1 MGLHKVNKKRL
12 HKARCGAVSAACSGF
27 ALRRCFGDY
36 AARRKRE
43 KRVICGASGRAH
55 EVENMET
62 NIVLSIFSVL
72 GGLGLFLIG
81 MKQMGEGLELAA
93 GNKLRVML
101 QKITG
106 NKFIA
111 MLVGVLVTAVIQSSS
126 ATDSM
131 VVGFV
136 NAGLMDIYQSIG
148 ILFGSKIG
156 TTVTSLILS
165 FNINDIVPLFTFAGA
180 LVITFA
186 KKNNYRYYG
195 QILAGF
201 GILFMGMHM
210 MSENFGFLKESEVF
224 RNIVSTMSSPILG
237 LLVGMVFT
245 GIIQSSS
252 ASVGILMGLGFSGV
266 VSIENCIFIIF
277 GMNVG
282 ACMPVFLSSSGANRE
297 SKQVALSNFLTS
309 FLASILLS
317 LIVVGMSATPYSLP
331 TLLNSVPF
339 LKGNTPAQISTVH
352 IAFNVLRTIIF
363 LPLSTPIIKLT
374 KLILR
379 DVDEE
384 KEKMETVY
392 LDTRIL
398 TTPPMAVLSVENEC
412 KRLGELSRKN
422 YKYAMQAFFEGDTRL
437 IEKVEKNEKVIDYLT
452 HEITRYIVKINGLD
466 IVDSDRKTM
475 GVMYSAIQ
483 DMERIG
489 DHAENIVEHAKEMIA
504 NKVKFSDDAMGELH
518 HLDEL
523 VTKLLDDGLTLFNAQ
538 NVDFDI
544 AKAVIET
551 ESSLDSHVKIYKFN
565 HINRMNEGICSAENG
580 TIFLDM
586 LTVLERVGDHANNV
600 AFSIPRN
607 KLGSIVKRG

>member
-1 MGLHKVNKKRL
+1 MDVN
-12 HKARCGAVSAACSGF
+12 
-27 ALRRCFGDY
+27 
-36 AARRKRE
+36 
-43 KRVICGASGRAH
+43 I
-55 EVENMET
+55 
-62 NIVLSIFSVL
+62 IFSVIMVL

-101 QKITG
+101 QKITS

-126 ATDSM
+126 ATDAM

-136 NAGLMDIYQSIG
+136 NAGLMDLNQSIG

-165 FNINDIVPLFTFAGA
+165 FDIKAYVPLFTFAGA
-180 LVITFA
+180 VIITFA

-201 GILFMGMHM
+201 GILFMGMSM
-210 MSENFGFLKESEVF
+210 MSDNFGFLKDSEMF
-224 RNIVSTMSSPILG
+224 KNIVSSMSSPVLG

-252 ASVGILMGLGFSGV
+252 ASVGILMSLASAGLVGLD
-266 VSIENCIFIIF
+266 NCIYIIF

-282 ACMPVFLSSSGANRE
+282 ACMPVFLSAAGANRE
-297 SKQVALSNFLTS
+297 SKQVALSNFMTSLFAAILTS
-309 FLASILLS
+309 VLVMVVSPTSFAVPSLLDG
-317 LIVVGMSATPYSLP
+317 I
-331 TLLNSVPF
+331 PF
-339 LKGNTPAQISTVH
+339 LKGNVPAQISLVH
-352 IAFNVLRTIIF
+352 ISFNVLRTIVF
-363 LPLSTPIIKLT
+363 LPLSGLIIKLT
-374 KLILR
+374 KLILP
-379 DVDEE
+379 DIDEE

-412 KRLGELSRKN
+412 KRLGELARKN
-422 YKYAMQAFFEGDTRL
+422 YNYAMKAFFEGDARL
-437 IEKVEKNEKVIDYLT
+437 IEKVEKNEKVIDFLT

-489 DHAENIVEHAKEMIA
+489 DHAENIVEHAREMMG
-504 NKVKFSDDAMGELH
+504 NKVKFSDDAIQELH
-518 HLDEL
+518 DLDIM
-523 VTKLLDDGLTLFNAQ
+523 VDKLLDDGLTLFNAQ

-551 ESSLDSHVKIYKFN
+551 ESSLDSHVKIFKFN
-565 HINRMNEGICSAENG
+565 HINRMNNGICSVENG

-586 LTVLERVGDHANNV
+586 LTILERVGDHANNV

>member
-1 MGLHKVNKKRL
+1 MDVNII
-12 HKARCGAVSAACSGF
+12 F
-27 ALRRCFGDY
+27 
-36 AARRKRE
+36 
-43 KRVICGASGRAH
+43 
-55 EVENMET
+55 
-62 NIVLSIFSVL
+62 SIISVL

-101 QKITG
+101 QKITS

-111 MLVGVLVTAVIQSSS
+111 MLVGVLVTGVIQSSS
-126 ATDSM
+126 ATDAM

-136 NAGLMDIYQSIG
+136 NAGLMDLNQCIG

-165 FNINDIVPLFTFAGA
+165 FDIKAYVPLCTFAGA
-180 LVITFA
+180 VIITFA

-201 GILFMGMHM
+201 GILFMGMSM
-210 MSENFGFLKESEVF
+210 MSANFGFLKNSEMF
-224 RNIVSTMSSPILG
+224 KNIVSSMSSPVLG

-252 ASVGILMGLGFSGV
+252 ASVGILMSLAAAGL
-266 VSIENCIFIIF
+266 VSLDNCIYIIF

-282 ACMPVFLSSSGANRE
+282 ACVPVFLSSAGANRE
-297 SKQVALSNFLTS
+297 SKQVALSNFLIS
-309 FLASILLS
+309 FFAAILISVLVMAVSPTPFAVPSLLDSI
-317 LIVVGMSATPYSLP
+317 
-331 TLLNSVPF
+331 PF
-339 LKGNTPAQISTVH
+339 LKGNVPAQISAVH
-352 IAFNVLRTIIF
+352 IMFNVLLTIVF
-363 LPLSTPIIKLT
+363 LPLSGAIIKLT
-374 KLILR
+374 KLILP

-412 KRLGELSRKN
+412 KRLGELARKN
-422 YKYAMQAFFEGDTRL
+422 YTYAMQAFFEGDARL
-437 IEKVEKNEKVIDYLT
+437 IEKVEKNEKVIDFLT

-489 DHAENIVEHAKEMIA
+489 DHAENIVEHAREMMA
-504 NKVKFSDDAMGELH
+504 NKVKFSDDAIQELH
-518 HLDEL
+518 DLDGM
-523 VTKLLDDGLTLFNAQ
+523 VCKLLDDGLTLFNAQ

-544 AKAVIET
+544 AKSVIET

-565 HINRMNEGICSAENG
+565 HINRMNNGICSAENG

-586 LTVLERVGDHANNV
+586 LTILERVGDHANNV

-607 KLGSIVKRG
+607 KLGSIAKRG

>member
-1 MGLHKVNKKRL
+1 MDVTII
-12 HKARCGAVSAACSGF
+12 F
-27 ALRRCFGDY
+27 
-36 AARRKRE
+36 
-43 KRVICGASGRAH
+43 
-55 EVENMET
+55 
-62 NIVLSIFSVL
+62 SIISVL

-101 QKITG
+101 QKITS

-111 MLVGVLVTAVIQSSS
+111 MLVGVLVTGVIQSSS
-126 ATDSM
+126 ATDAM

-136 NAGLMDIYQSIG
+136 NAGLMDPNQCIG

-165 FNINDIVPLFTFAGA
+165 FDIKAYVPLCTFAGA
-180 LVITFA
+180 VIITFA

-201 GILFMGMHM
+201 GILFMGMSM
-210 MSENFGFLKESEVF
+210 MSANFGFLKNSEMF
-224 RNIVSTMSSPILG
+224 KDIVSSMSSPVLG

-252 ASVGILMGLGFSGV
+252 ASVGILMSLAAAGL
-266 VSIENCIFIIF
+266 VSLDNCIYIIF

-282 ACMPVFLSSSGANRE
+282 ACVPVFLSSAGANRE
-297 SKQVALSNFLTS
+297 SKQVALSNFLIS
-309 FLASILLS
+309 LFAAILISVLVMVLS
-317 LIVVGMSATPYSLP
+317 P
-331 TLLNSVPF
+331 TAFAVPSLLNGIPF
-339 LKGNTPAQISTVH
+339 LRGNVPAQISAVH
-352 IAFNVLRTIIF
+352 ILFNVLLTIVF
-363 LPLSTPIIKLT
+363 LPLSGAIIKLT
-374 KLILR
+374 KLILP

-412 KRLGELSRKN
+412 KRLGELARKN
-422 YKYAMQAFFEGDTRL
+422 YTYAMQAFFEGDARL
-437 IEKVEKNEKVIDYLT
+437 IEKVEKNEKVIDFLT

-489 DHAENIVEHAKEMIA
+489 DHAENIVEHAKEMMA
-504 NKVKFSDDAMGELH
+504 NKVKFSDDAIQELH
-518 HLDEL
+518 DLDGM
-523 VTKLLDDGLTLFNAQ
+523 VAKLLDEGLTLFNEQ

-544 AKAVIET
+544 AKSVIET

-565 HINRMNEGICSAENG
+565 HINRMNSGICSAENG

-586 LTVLERVGDHANNV
+586 LTILERVGDHANNV

>member
-1 MGLHKVNKKRL
+1 MDVNI
-12 HKARCGAVSAACSGF
+12 F
-27 ALRRCFGDY
+27 F
-36 AARRKRE
+36 
-43 KRVICGASGRAH
+43 
-55 EVENMET
+55 
-62 NIVLSIFSVL
+62 SIIMVL

-101 QKITG
+101 QKITS

-126 ATDSM
+126 ATDAM

-136 NAGLMDIYQSIG
+136 NAGLMDLNQSIG

-165 FNINDIVPLFTFAGA
+165 FDIKAFVPLFTFAGA
-180 LVITFA
+180 VVITFA

-201 GILFMGMHM
+201 GILFMGMSM
-210 MSENFGFLKESEVF
+210 MSDNFGFLKDSEVF
-224 RNIVSTMSSPILG
+224 KNIVSSMSSPVLG

-252 ASVGILMGLGFSGV
+252 ASVGILMSLASAGLVGLD
-266 VSIENCIFIIF
+266 NCIYIIF

-282 ACMPVFLSSSGANRE
+282 ACMPVFLSAAGANRE
-297 SKQVALSNFLTS
+297 SKQVALSNFMTSLFAAILTS
-309 FLASILLS
+309 VLVMVLS
-317 LIVVGMSATPYSLP
+317 P
-331 TLLNSVPF
+331 TSFAVPSVLDGIPF
-339 LKGNTPAQISTVH
+339 LKGNVPAQISIVH
-352 IAFNVLRTIIF
+352 ITFNVLRTIVF
-363 LPLSTPIIKLT
+363 LPLSGVIIKLT
-374 KLILR
+374 KLILP
-379 DVDEE
+379 DIDEE

-412 KRLGELSRKN
+412 KRLGELARKN
-422 YKYAMQAFFEGDTRL
+422 YNYAMKAFFEGDARL
-437 IEKVEKNEKVIDYLT
+437 IEKVEKNEKVIDFLT

-489 DHAENIVEHAKEMIA
+489 DHAENIVERAREMMT
-504 NKVKFSDDAMGELH
+504 NKVKFSDDAIQELH
-518 HLDEL
+518 DLDGM
-523 VTKLLDDGLTLFNAQ
+523 VAKLLDDGLTLFNAQ

-544 AKAVIET
+544 AKSVIET

-565 HINRMNEGICSAENG
+565 HINRMNSGICSAENG

-586 LTVLERVGDHANNV
+586 LTILERVGDHANNV

-607 KLGSIVKRG
+607 KLGSIAKRG

>member
-1 MGLHKVNKKRL
+1 M
-12 HKARCGAVSAACSGF
+12 
-27 ALRRCFGDY
+27 D
-36 AARRKRE
+36 
-43 KRVICGASGRAH
+43 
-55 EVENMET
+55 T
-62 NIVLSIFSVL
+62 NILFNVINVL

-81 MKQMGEGLELAA
+81 MKMMGEGLELAA
-93 GNKLRVML
+93 GNKLRMML
-101 QKITG
+101 QKITS

-126 ATDSM
+126 ATDAM

-156 TTVTSLILS
+156 TTATSLLLS
-165 FNINDIVPLFTFAGA
+165 IDIKAFVPIFTFAGA

-186 KKNNYRYYG
+186 KKNNSKYYG
-195 QILAGF
+195 QIAAGF
-201 GILFMGMHM
+201 GILFMGMGL
-210 MSENFGFLKESEVF
+210 MSDNFGFLKESPVF
-224 RNIVSTMSSPILG
+224 ADMVSTMASPVLG

-252 ASVGILMGLGFSGV
+252 ASVGILMALGASGV
-266 VSIENCIFIIF
+266 VSLHDCVYIIF

-282 ACMPVFLSSSGANRE
+282 ACMPVFLSAAGANRE

-309 FLASILLS
+309 FLAAILIS
-317 LIVVGMSATPYSLP
+317 AIVAFMDLTPYSV
-331 TLLNSVPF
+331 TSIAESIPF
-339 LKGNTPAQISTVH
+339 LKGNTAGQISMVH

-384 KEKMETVY
+384 REKMETVY

-398 TTPPMAVLSVENEC
+398 TTPPMAVLQVENEC
-412 KRLGELSRKN
+412 KRLGELARKN
-422 YKYAMQAFFEGDTRL
+422 YMYAMRAFFEGDENL
-437 IEKVEKNEKVIDYLT
+437 IEKVHKNEKVIDFLT

-489 DHAENIVEHAKEMIA
+489 DHAENITEHAKEMML
-504 NKVKFSDDAMGELH
+504 NKVKFTEDAMKELH

-523 VTKLLDDGLTLFNAQ
+523 VTKLLNDGLTLFNAQ
-538 NVDFDI
+538 SVDFDI
-544 AKAVIET
+544 AKEVIET

-565 HINRMNEGICSAENG
+565 HINRMNIGVCSAENG
-580 TIFLDM
+580 TIYLDM
-586 LTVLERVGDHANNV
+586 LTILERVGDHANNV

-607 KLGSIVKRG
+607 KLGPIAKRN

>member
-1 MGLHKVNKKRL
+1 MDVTII
-12 HKARCGAVSAACSGF
+12 F
-27 ALRRCFGDY
+27 
-36 AARRKRE
+36 
-43 KRVICGASGRAH
+43 
-55 EVENMET
+55 
-62 NIVLSIFSVL
+62 SIISVL

-101 QKITG
+101 QKITS

-111 MLVGVLVTAVIQSSS
+111 MLVGVLVTGVIQSSS
-126 ATDSM
+126 ATDAM

-136 NAGLMDIYQSIG
+136 NAGLMDLNQCIG

-165 FNINDIVPLFTFAGA
+165 FDIKAYVPLCTFAGA
-180 LVITFA
+180 VIITFA

-201 GILFMGMHM
+201 GILFMGMSM
-210 MSENFGFLKESEVF
+210 MSANFGFLKDSEMF
-224 RNIVSTMSSPILG
+224 KDIVSSMSSPVLG

-252 ASVGILMGLGFSGV
+252 ASVGILMSLAAAGL
-266 VSIENCIFIIF
+266 VSLDNCIYIIF

-282 ACMPVFLSSSGANRE
+282 ACVPVFLSSAGANRE
-297 SKQVALSNFLTS
+297 SKQVALSNFLIS
-309 FLASILLS
+309 LFAAILISVLVMVLS
-317 LIVVGMSATPYSLP
+317 P
-331 TLLNSVPF
+331 TAFAVPSLLNGIPF
-339 LKGNTPAQISTVH
+339 LRGNVPAQISAVH
-352 IAFNVLRTIIF
+352 ILFNVLLTIVF
-363 LPLSTPIIKLT
+363 LPLSGLIIKLT
-374 KLILR
+374 KLILP
-379 DVDEE
+379 DIDEE

-412 KRLGELSRKN
+412 KRLGELARKN
-422 YKYAMQAFFEGDTRL
+422 YNYAMKAFFEGDARL
-437 IEKVEKNEKVIDYLT
+437 IEKVEKNEKVIDFLT

-489 DHAENIVEHAKEMIA
+489 DHAENIVEHAREMMG
-504 NKVKFSDDAMGELH
+504 NKVKFSDDAIQELH
-518 HLDEL
+518 DLDIMVE
-523 VTKLLDDGLTLFNAQ
+523 KLLDDGLTLFNAQ

-544 AKAVIET
+544 AKSVIET
-551 ESSLDSHVKIYKFN
+551 ESSLDSHVKIFKFN
-565 HINRMNEGICSAENG
+565 HINRMNNGICSVENG

-586 LTVLERVGDHANNV
+586 LTILERVGDHANNV

>member
-1 MGLHKVNKKRL
+1 MDVTII
-12 HKARCGAVSAACSGF
+12 F
-27 ALRRCFGDY
+27 
-36 AARRKRE
+36 
-43 KRVICGASGRAH
+43 
-55 EVENMET
+55 
-62 NIVLSIFSVL
+62 SIISVL

-101 QKITG
+101 QKITS

-111 MLVGVLVTAVIQSSS
+111 MLVGVLVTGVIQSSS
-126 ATDSM
+126 ATDAM

-136 NAGLMDIYQSIG
+136 NAGLMDLNQCIG

-165 FNINDIVPLFTFAGA
+165 FDIKAYVPLCTFAGA
-180 LVITFA
+180 VIITFA

-201 GILFMGMHM
+201 GILFMGMSM
-210 MSENFGFLKESEVF
+210 MSANFGFLKNSEMF
-224 RNIVSTMSSPILG
+224 KDIVSSMSSPVLG

-252 ASVGILMGLGFSGV
+252 ASVGILMSLAAAGL
-266 VSIENCIFIIF
+266 VSLDNCIYIIF

-282 ACMPVFLSSSGANRE
+282 ACVPVFLSSAGANRE
-297 SKQVALSNFLTS
+297 SKQVALSNFLIS
-309 FLASILLS
+309 LFAAILISVLVMVLS
-317 LIVVGMSATPYSLP
+317 P
-331 TLLNSVPF
+331 TAFAVPSLLNGIPF
-339 LKGNTPAQISTVH
+339 LRGNVPAQISAVH
-352 IAFNVLRTIIF
+352 ILFNVLLTIVF
-363 LPLSTPIIKLT
+363 LPLSAAIIKLT
-374 KLILR
+374 KLILP

-412 KRLGELSRKN
+412 KRLGELARKN
-422 YKYAMQAFFEGDTRL
+422 YTYAMQAFFEGDARL
-437 IEKVEKNEKVIDYLT
+437 IEKVEKNEKVIDFLT

-489 DHAENIVEHAKEMIA
+489 DHAENIVEHAKEMMA
-504 NKVKFSDDAMGELH
+504 NKVKFSDDAIQELH
-518 HLDEL
+518 DLDGM
-523 VTKLLDDGLTLFNAQ
+523 VAKLLDEGLTLFNEQ

-544 AKAVIET
+544 AKSVIET

-565 HINRMNEGICSAENG
+565 HINRMNSGICSAENG

-586 LTVLERVGDHANNV
+586 LTILERVGDHANNV

>member
-1 MGLHKVNKKRL
+1 MDVTII
-12 HKARCGAVSAACSGF
+12 F
-27 ALRRCFGDY
+27 
-36 AARRKRE
+36 
-43 KRVICGASGRAH
+43 
-55 EVENMET
+55 
-62 NIVLSIFSVL
+62 SIISVL

-101 QKITG
+101 QKIS

-111 MLVGVLVTAVIQSSS
+111 MLVGVLVTGVIQSSS
-126 ATDSM
+126 ATDAM

-136 NAGLMDIYQSIG
+136 NAGLMDLNQCIG

-165 FNINDIVPLFTFAGA
+165 FDIKAYVPLCTFAGA
-180 LVITFA
+180 VIITFA

-201 GILFMGMHM
+201 GILFMGMSM
-210 MSENFGFLKESEVF
+210 MSANFGFLKNSEMF
-224 RNIVSTMSSPILG
+224 KDIVSSMSSPVLG

-252 ASVGILMGLGFSGV
+252 ASVGILMSLAAAGL
-266 VSIENCIFIIF
+266 VSLDNCIYIIF

-282 ACMPVFLSSSGANRE
+282 ACVPVFLSSAGANRE
-297 SKQVALSNFLTS
+297 SKQVALSNFLIS
-309 FLASILLS
+309 LFAAILISVLVMVLS
-317 LIVVGMSATPYSLP
+317 P
-331 TLLNSVPF
+331 TAFAVPSLLNGIPF
-339 LKGNTPAQISTVH
+339 LRGNVPAQISAVH
-352 IAFNVLRTIIF
+352 ILFNVLLTIVF
-363 LPLSTPIIKLT
+363 LPLSGAIIKLT
-374 KLILR
+374 KLILP

-412 KRLGELSRKN
+412 KRLGELARKN
-422 YKYAMQAFFEGDTRL
+422 YTYAMQAFFEGDARL
-437 IEKVEKNEKVIDYLT
+437 IEKVEKNEKVIDFLT

-489 DHAENIVEHAKEMIA
+489 DHAENIVEHAKEMMA
-504 NKVKFSDDAMGELH
+504 NKVKFSDDAIQELH
-518 HLDEL
+518 DLDGM
-523 VTKLLDDGLTLFNAQ
+523 VAKLLDEGLTLFNEQ

-544 AKAVIET
+544 AKSVIET

-565 HINRMNEGICSAENG
+565 HINRMNSGICSAENG

-586 LTVLERVGDHANNV
+586 LTILERVGDHANNV

>member
-1 MGLHKVNKKRL
+1 MDVTII
-12 HKARCGAVSAACSGF
+12 F
-27 ALRRCFGDY
+27 
-36 AARRKRE
+36 
-43 KRVICGASGRAH
+43 
-55 EVENMET
+55 
-62 NIVLSIFSVL
+62 SIISVL

-101 QKITG
+101 QKITS

-111 MLVGVLVTAVIQSSS
+111 MLVGVLVTGVIQSSS
-126 ATDSM
+126 ATDAM

-136 NAGLMDIYQSIG
+136 NAGLMDLNQCIG

-165 FNINDIVPLFTFAGA
+165 FDIKAYVPLCTFAGA
-180 LVITFA
+180 VIITFA

-201 GILFMGMHM
+201 GILFMGMSM
-210 MSENFGFLKESEVF
+210 MSANFGFLKNSEMF
-224 RNIVSTMSSPILG
+224 KDIVSSMSSPVLG

-252 ASVGILMGLGFSGV
+252 ASVGILMSLAAAGL
-266 VSIENCIFIIF
+266 VSLDNCIYIIF

-282 ACMPVFLSSSGANRE
+282 ACVPVFLSSAGANRE
-297 SKQVALSNFLTS
+297 SKQVALSNFLIS
-309 FLASILLS
+309 LFAAILISLLVMVLS
-317 LIVVGMSATPYSLP
+317 P
-331 TLLNSVPF
+331 TAFAVPSLLNGIPF
-339 LKGNTPAQISTVH
+339 LRGNVPAQISAVH
-352 IAFNVLRTIIF
+352 ILFNVLLTIVF
-363 LPLSTPIIKLT
+363 LPLSGLIIKLT
-374 KLILR
+374 KLILP
-379 DVDEE
+379 DIDEE

-412 KRLGELSRKN
+412 KRLGELARKN
-422 YKYAMQAFFEGDTRL
+422 YNYAMKAFFEGDARL
-437 IEKVEKNEKVIDYLT
+437 IEKVEKNEKVIDFLT

-489 DHAENIVEHAKEMIA
+489 DHAENIVEHAREMMA
-504 NKVKFSDDAMGELH
+504 NKVKFSDDAIQELH
-518 HLDEL
+518 DLDIMVE
-523 VTKLLDDGLTLFNAQ
+523 KLLDDGLTLFNAQ

-551 ESSLDSHVKIYKFN
+551 ESSLDSHVKIFKFN
-565 HINRMNEGICSAENG
+565 HINRMNNGICSVENG

-586 LTVLERVGDHANNV
+586 LTILERVGDHANNV

>member
-1 MGLHKVNKKRL
+1 MDVTII
-12 HKARCGAVSAACSGF
+12 F
-27 ALRRCFGDY
+27 
-36 AARRKRE
+36 
-43 KRVICGASGRAH
+43 
-55 EVENMET
+55 
-62 NIVLSIFSVL
+62 SIISVL

-101 QKITG
+101 QRIIS

-111 MLVGVLVTAVIQSSS
+111 MLVGVLVTGVIQSSS
-126 ATDSM
+126 ATDAM

-136 NAGLMDIYQSIG
+136 NAGLMDLNQCIG

-165 FNINDIVPLFTFAGA
+165 FDIKAYVPLCTFAGA
-180 LVITFA
+180 VIITFA

-201 GILFMGMHM
+201 GILFMGMSM
-210 MSENFGFLKESEVF
+210 MSANFGFLKNSEMF
-224 RNIVSTMSSPILG
+224 KDIVSSMSSPVLG

-252 ASVGILMGLGFSGV
+252 ASVGILMSLAAAGL
-266 VSIENCIFIIF
+266 VSLDNCIYIIF

-282 ACMPVFLSSSGANRE
+282 ACVPVFLSSAGANRE
-297 SKQVALSNFLTS
+297 SKQVALSNFLIS
-309 FLASILLS
+309 LFAAILISVLVMVLS
-317 LIVVGMSATPYSLP
+317 P
-331 TLLNSVPF
+331 TAFAVPSLLNGIPF
-339 LKGNTPAQISTVH
+339 LRGNVPAQISAVH
-352 IAFNVLRTIIF
+352 ILFNVLLTIVF
-363 LPLSTPIIKLT
+363 LPLSGAIIKLT
-374 KLILR
+374 KLILP

-412 KRLGELSRKN
+412 KRLGELARKN
-422 YKYAMQAFFEGDTRL
+422 YTYAMQAFFEGDARL
-437 IEKVEKNEKVIDYLT
+437 IEKVEKNEKVIDFLT

-489 DHAENIVEHAKEMIA
+489 DHAENIVEHAKEMMA
-504 NKVKFSDDAMGELH
+504 NKVKFSDDAIQELH
-518 HLDEL
+518 DLDGM
-523 VTKLLDDGLTLFNAQ
+523 VAKLLDEGLTLFNEQ

-544 AKAVIET
+544 AKSVIET

-565 HINRMNEGICSAENG
+565 HINRMNSGICSAENG

-586 LTVLERVGDHANNV
+586 LTILERVGDHANNV

>member
-1 MGLHKVNKKRL
+1 MDVTII
-12 HKARCGAVSAACSGF
+12 F
-27 ALRRCFGDY
+27 
-36 AARRKRE
+36 
-43 KRVICGASGRAH
+43 
-55 EVENMET
+55 
-62 NIVLSIFSVL
+62 SIISVL

-93 GNKLRVML
+93 VNKLRVML
-101 QKITG
+101 QKITS

-111 MLVGVLVTAVIQSSS
+111 MLVGVLVTGVIQSSS
-126 ATDSM
+126 ATDAM

-136 NAGLMDIYQSIG
+136 NAGLMDLNQCIG

-165 FNINDIVPLFTFAGA
+165 FDIKAYVPLCTFAGA
-180 LVITFA
+180 VIITFA

-201 GILFMGMHM
+201 GILFMGMSM
-210 MSENFGFLKESEVF
+210 MSANFGFLKNSEMF
-224 RNIVSTMSSPILG
+224 KDIVSSMSSPVLG

-252 ASVGILMGLGFSGV
+252 ASVGILMSLAAAGL
-266 VSIENCIFIIF
+266 VSLDNCIYIIF

-282 ACMPVFLSSSGANRE
+282 ACVPVFLSSAGANRE
-297 SKQVALSNFLTS
+297 SKQVALSNFLIS
-309 FLASILLS
+309 LFAAILISVLVMVLS
-317 LIVVGMSATPYSLP
+317 P
-331 TLLNSVPF
+331 TAFAVPSLLNGIPF
-339 LKGNTPAQISTVH
+339 LRGNVPAQISAVH
-352 IAFNVLRTIIF
+352 ILFNVLLTIVF
-363 LPLSTPIIKLT
+363 LPLSGAIIKLT
-374 KLILR
+374 KLILP

-412 KRLGELSRKN
+412 KRLGELARKN
-422 YKYAMQAFFEGDTRL
+422 YTYAMQAFFEGDARL
-437 IEKVEKNEKVIDYLT
+437 IEKVEKNEKVIDFLT

-489 DHAENIVEHAKEMIA
+489 DHAENIVEHAKEMMA
-504 NKVKFSDDAMGELH
+504 NKVKFSDDAIQELH
-518 HLDEL
+518 DLDGM
-523 VTKLLDDGLTLFNAQ
+523 VAKLLDEGLTLFNEQ

-544 AKAVIET
+544 AKSVIET

-565 HINRMNEGICSAENG
+565 HINRMNSGICSAENG

-586 LTVLERVGDHANNV
+586 LTILERVGDHANNV

>member
-1 MGLHKVNKKRL
+1 MDVTII
-12 HKARCGAVSAACSGF
+12 F
-27 ALRRCFGDY
+27 
-36 AARRKRE
+36 
-43 KRVICGASGRAH
+43 
-55 EVENMET
+55 
-62 NIVLSIFSVL
+62 SIISVL

-101 QKITG
+101 QKITS

-111 MLVGVLVTAVIQSSS
+111 MLVGVLVTGVIQSSS
-126 ATDSM
+126 ATDAM

-136 NAGLMDIYQSIG
+136 NAGLMDLNQCIG

-165 FNINDIVPLFTFAGA
+165 FDIKAYVPLCTFAGA
-180 LVITFA
+180 VIITFA

-201 GILFMGMHM
+201 GILFMGMSM
-210 MSENFGFLKESEVF
+210 MSANFGFLKNSEMF
-224 RNIVSTMSSPILG
+224 KDIVSSMSSPVLG

-252 ASVGILMGLGFSGV
+252 ASVGILMSLAAAGL
-266 VSIENCIFIIF
+266 VSLDNCIYIIF

-282 ACMPVFLSSSGANRE
+282 ACVPVFLSSAGANRE
-297 SKQVALSNFLTS
+297 SKQVALSNFLIS
-309 FLASILLS
+309 LFAAILISLLVMVLS
-317 LIVVGMSATPYSLP
+317 P
-331 TLLNSVPF
+331 TAFAVPSLLNGIPF
-339 LKGNTPAQISTVH
+339 LRGNVPAQISAVH
-352 IAFNVLRTIIF
+352 ILFNVLLTIVF
-363 LPLSTPIIKLT
+363 LPLSGLIIKLT
-374 KLILR
+374 KLILP
-379 DVDEE
+379 DIDEE

-412 KRLGELSRKN
+412 KRLGELARKN
-422 YKYAMQAFFEGDTRL
+422 YNYAMKAFFEGDARL
-437 IEKVEKNEKVIDYLT
+437 IEKVEKNEKVIDFLT

-489 DHAENIVEHAKEMIA
+489 DHAENIVEHAREMMG
-504 NKVKFSDDAMGELH
+504 NKVKFSDDAIQELH
-518 HLDEL
+518 DLDIM
-523 VTKLLDDGLTLFNAQ
+523 VDKLLDDGLTLFNAQ

-544 AKAVIET
+544 AKSVIET
-551 ESSLDSHVKIYKFN
+551 ESSLDSHVKIFKFN
-565 HINRMNEGICSAENG
+565 HINRMNNGICSVENG

-586 LTVLERVGDHANNV
+586 LTILERVGDHANNV

>member
-1 MGLHKVNKKRL
+1 
-12 HKARCGAVSAACSGF
+12 
-27 ALRRCFGDY
+27 
-36 AARRKRE
+36 
-43 KRVICGASGRAH
+43 
-55 EVENMET
+55 MEIFF
-62 NIVLSIFSVL
+62 NIIKVL

-93 GNKLRVML
+93 GNKLRTML
-101 QKITG
+101 QKITS

-111 MLVGVLVTAVIQSSS
+111 MLVGVIVTAVIQSSS
-126 ATDSM
+126 ATDAM

-156 TTVTSLILS
+156 TTATSVLLS
-165 FNINDIVPLFTFAGA
+165 IDIKAYVPIFAFVGA

-195 QILAGF
+195 QIAAGF
-201 GILFMGMHM
+201 GILFMGMDM
-210 MSENFGFLKESEVF
+210 MSQNFGFLKESQLF
-224 RNIVSTMSSPILG
+224 ADAVSNMASPVLG

-245 GIIQSSS
+245 GVIQSSS
-252 ASVGILMGLGFSGV
+252 ASVGILMALGASGV
-266 VSIENCIFIIF
+266 VDIHDCIYIIF

-282 ACMPVFLSSSGANRE
+282 ACMPVFLSSAGANRE

-309 FLASILLS
+309 LLAAVLLS
-317 LIVVGMSATPYSLP
+317 VVCMVISPTPF
-331 TLLNSVPF
+331 SVPAICEAIPF
-339 LKGNTPAQISTVH
+339 LKGSTAAQISTVH
-352 IAFNVLRTIIF
+352 IMFNVLRTIIF

-374 KLILR
+374 KLILP
-379 DVDEE
+379 DIDDE

-398 TTPPMAVLSVENEC
+398 KTPPMAVLQVENEC
-412 KRLGELSRKN
+412 KRLGELAKKN
-422 YKYAMQAFFEGDTRL
+422 YHYSMQAFLSGDL
-437 IEKVEKNEKVIDYLT
+437 SHVEKIEKNEKVIDFLT
-452 HEITRYIVKINGLD
+452 SEITRYIVKINGLD

-483 DMERIG
+483 DIERIG
-489 DHAENIVEHAKEMIA
+489 DHAENIMEHAKEMVS
-504 NKVKFSDDAMGELH
+504 NKVKFTESAIGELT

-523 VTKLLDDGLTLFNAQ
+523 VTKLLDDGFSLFDAQ
-538 NVDFDI
+538 NVDFDV
-544 AKAVIET
+544 AKSVIET
-551 ESSLDSHVKIYKFN
+551 ESSLDSYVKIYKFN
-565 HINRMNEGICSAENG
+565 HINRMNKGECSAENG

-586 LTVLERVGDHANNV
+586 LTILERVGDHANNV

>member
-1 MGLHKVNKKRL
+1 MDVTII
-12 HKARCGAVSAACSGF
+12 F
-27 ALRRCFGDY
+27 
-36 AARRKRE
+36 
-43 KRVICGASGRAH
+43 
-55 EVENMET
+55 
-62 NIVLSIFSVL
+62 SIISVL

-101 QKITG
+101 QKITS

-111 MLVGVLVTAVIQSSS
+111 MLVGVLVTGVIQSSS
-126 ATDSM
+126 ATDAM

-136 NAGLMDIYQSIG
+136 NAGLMDLNQCIG

-165 FNINDIVPLFTFAGA
+165 FDIKAYVPLCTFAGA
-180 LVITFA
+180 VIITFA

-201 GILFMGMHM
+201 GILFMGMSM
-210 MSENFGFLKESEVF
+210 MSANFGFLKNSEMF
-224 RNIVSTMSSPILG
+224 KDIVSSMSSPVLG

-252 ASVGILMGLGFSGV
+252 ASVGILMSLAAAGL
-266 VSIENCIFIIF
+266 VSLDNCIYIIF

-282 ACMPVFLSSSGANRE
+282 ACVPVFLSSAGANRE
-297 SKQVALSNFLTS
+297 SKQVALSNFLIS
-309 FLASILLS
+309 LFAAILISVLVMVLS
-317 LIVVGMSATPYSLP
+317 P
-331 TLLNSVPF
+331 TAFAVPSLLNGIPF
-339 LKGNTPAQISTVH
+339 LRGNVPAQISAVH
-352 IAFNVLRTIIF
+352 ILFNVLLTIVF
-363 LPLSTPIIKLT
+363 LPLSGAIIKLT
-374 KLILR
+374 KLILP

-412 KRLGELSRKN
+412 KRLGELARKN
-422 YKYAMQAFFEGDTRL
+422 YTYAMQAFFEGDARL
-437 IEKVEKNEKVIDYLT
+437 IEKVEKNEKVIDFLT

-489 DHAENIVEHAKEMIA
+489 DHAENIVEHAKEMMA
-504 NKVKFSDDAMGELH
+504 NKVKFSDDAIQELH
-518 HLDEL
+518 DLDGM
-523 VTKLLDDGLTLFNAQ
+523 VVKLLDEGLTLFNEQ

-544 AKAVIET
+544 AKSVIET

-565 HINRMNEGICSAENG
+565 HINRMNSGICSAENG

-586 LTVLERVGDHANNV
+586 LTILERVGDHANNV

>member
-1 MGLHKVNKKRL
+1 MFGIIPDKRDITTT
-12 HKARCGAVSAACSGF
+12 AFYVQSGW
-27 ALRRCFGDY
+27 
-36 AARRKRE
+36 K
-43 KRVICGASGRAH
+43 S
-55 EVENMET
+55 MET
-62 NIVLSIFSVL
+62 FFSVIKVL

-81 MKQMGEGLELAA
+81 MKMMGEGLELAA
-93 GNKLRVML
+93 GNKLRTML
-101 QKITG
+101 QKITS

-111 MLVGVLVTAVIQSSS
+111 MIVGVLVTAVIQSSS
-126 ATDSM
+126 ATDAM

-156 TTVTSLILS
+156 TTATSLLLS
-165 FNINDIVPLFTFAGA
+165 IDIKAYVPIFTFVGA

-195 QILAGF
+195 QIAAGF
-201 GILFMGMHM
+201 GILFMGMGM
-210 MSENFGFLKESEVF
+210 MSDNFGFLKESDVF
-224 RNIVSTMSSPILG
+224 ADMVSTMSSPVLG

-252 ASVGILMGLGFSGV
+252 ASVGILMALAASGV
-266 VSIENCIFIIF
+266 VSLHDCVYIIF

-282 ACMPVFLSSSGANRE
+282 ACMPVFLSAAGANRE

-309 FLASILLS
+309 FLAAV
-317 LIVVGMSATPYSLP
+317 LISFIVAMLDFTPYSV
-331 TLLNSVPF
+331 TAISESIPF
-339 LKGNTPAQISTVH
+339 LKGNPAGQISIMH
-352 IAFNVLRTIIF
+352 ITFNVLRTIIF

-374 KLILR
+374 KLVLPDI
-379 DVDEE
+379 DEE
-384 KEKMETVY
+384 REKMETVY

-398 TTPPMAVLSVENEC
+398 TTPPMAVLQVENEC
-412 KRLGELSRKN
+412 KRLGDLARKN
-422 YKYAMQAFFEGDTRL
+422 YHYAMRAFFEGDEHL
-437 IEKVEKNEKVIDYLT
+437 IEKVHKNEKVIDFLT

-483 DMERIG
+483 DIERIG
-489 DHAENIVEHAKEMIA
+489 DHAENITEHAKEMIL
-504 NKVKFSDDAMGELH
+504 NKVKFTDDAMKELH

-538 NVDFDI
+538 SVDFDI

-565 HINRMNEGICSAENG
+565 HINRMNAGTCSAENG
-580 TIFLDM
+580 TIYLDM
-586 LTVLERVGDHANNV
+586 LTILERVGDHANNV

-607 KLGSIVKRG
+607 KLGSIAKRT